1 MDAFIGKKFGRLTV
15 EKKNGRNKWGTQM
28 YDYLCECGNRINTD
42 KSSVK
47 NGRTTSCGCYA
58 KEVTSKNRK
67 IHGMT
72 ETKEY
77 KVWEAMK
84 RRCNSP
90 KSSAYKNYGGRGI
103 KVCDR
108 WLESFENFYEDM
120 GDKPSSKHQIDRIDN
135 NGDYC
140 LENCRWVLP
149 YENANNRR
157 SSKLK
162 GVYKN
167 KNGKYIVSITRE
179 KVVRKSKGTL
189 NRDRAIEIR
198 DEYSNSYKESP
209 EKWVE
214 DTLNNNYRKE

>member
-1 MDAFIGKKFGRLTV
+1 MDDFIGKKFGRLIV

-28 YDYLCECGNRINTD
+28 YDYLCECGNKINTD

-58 KEVTSKNRK
+58 KEVTSENRK
-67 IHGMT
+67 THGMT

-77 KVWEAMK
+77 KIWEAMK

-90 KSSAYKNYGGRGI
+90 KSKNYKNYGGRGI
-103 KVCDR
+103 KVCNR
-108 WLESFENFYEDM
+108 WNDFENFFEDL
-120 GDKPSSKHQIDRIDN
+120 GKRPTDKHQLDRIDN
-135 NGDYC
+135 DGDYSP
-140 LENCRWVLP
+140 ENCRWVLP

-162 GVYKN
+162 GIYKN
-167 KNGKYIVSITRE
+167 KNGKYIVKIMRE
-179 KVVRKSKGTL
+179 KVVRRSKGVL
-189 NRDRAIEIR
+189 NQERAIEIR
-198 DEYSNSYKESP
+198 DNYSNSYEEEPK
-209 EKWVE
+209 KWVE

>member
-1 MDAFIGKKFGRLTV
+1 MDDFIGKKFGRLIV

-28 YDYLCECGNRINTD
+28 YDYLCECGNKINTD

-58 KEVTSKNRK
+58 KEVTSENRK
-67 IHGMT
+67 THGMT

-77 KVWEAMK
+77 KIWEAMK

-90 KSSAYKNYGGRGI
+90 KSKNYKNYGGRGI
-103 KVCDR
+103 KVCNR
-108 WLESFENFYEDM
+108 WNDFENFFEDL
-120 GDKPSSKHQIDRIDN
+120 GKRPTDKHQLDRIDN
-135 NGDYC
+135 DGDYSP
-140 LENCRWVLP
+140 ENYRWVLP

-162 GVYKN
+162 GIYKN
-167 KNGKYIVSITRE
+167 KNGKYIVKIMRE
-179 KVVRKSKGTL
+179 KVVRRSKGVL
-189 NRDRAIEIR
+189 NQERAIEIR
-198 DEYSNSYKESP
+198 DNYSNSYEEEPK
-209 EKWVE
+209 KWVE

>member
-1 MDAFIGKKFGRLTV
+1 MDDFIGKKFGRLTV

-28 YDYLCECGNRINTD
+28 YDYLCECGNKINTD

-58 KEVTSKNRK
+58 KEVTSENRK
-67 IHGMT
+67 THGMT

-77 KVWEAMK
+77 KIWEAMK

-90 KSSAYKNYGGRGI
+90 KSKNYKNYGGRGI

-108 WLESFENFYEDM
+108 WNDFESFFEDL
-120 GDKPSSKHQIDRIDN
+120 GKRPTDKHQLDRIDN
-135 NGDYC
+135 DGDYSP
-140 LENCRWVLP
+140 ENCRWVLP

-157 SSKLK
+157 SSKLR
-162 GVYKN
+162 GIYKN
-167 KNGKYIVSITRE
+167 KNGKYIVKIMRE
-179 KVVRKSKGTL
+179 KVVRRSKGVL
-189 NRDRAIEIR
+189 NQERAIEIR
-198 DEYSNSYKESP
+198 DNYSNSYEKEP
-209 EKWVE
+209 KKWVE

>member
-1 MDAFIGKKFGRLTV
+1 MDDFIGKKFGRLTV

-28 YDYLCECGNRINTD
+28 YDYLCECGNKISTD

-58 KEVTSKNRK
+58 KEATSENRK
-67 IHGMT
+67 THGMT

-77 KVWEAMK
+77 KIWEAMK

-90 KSSAYKNYGGRGI
+90 KSKNYKNYGGRGI

-108 WLESFENFYEDM
+108 WNDFENFFEDL
-120 GDKPSSKHQIDRIDN
+120 GKRPTDKHQLDRIDN
-135 NGDYC
+135 DGDYSP
-140 LENCRWVLP
+140 ENCRWVLP

-162 GVYKN
+162 GIYKN
-167 KNGKYIVSITRE
+167 KNGKYIVKIMRE
-179 KVVRKSKGTL
+179 KVVRRSKGVL
-189 NRDRAIEIR
+189 NQERAIEIR
-198 DEYSNSYKESP
+198 DNYSNSYEKEP
-209 EKWVE
+209 KKWVE